1 VVVHSPRR
9 VVSRARAVVVE
20 VVAAVV
26 VVRRL
31 RISVIFLSSIA
42 TRTVFPS

>member
-20 VVAAVV
+20 EVVAV